1 MYFTEPEGQREDNEV
16 GMSGLSLIIT
26 IAGVIVLGILP
37 SGILSIAS
45 SLFNSTH

>member
-1 MYFTEPEGQREDNEV
+1 
-16 GMSGLSLIIT
+16 MSGLSLIIT